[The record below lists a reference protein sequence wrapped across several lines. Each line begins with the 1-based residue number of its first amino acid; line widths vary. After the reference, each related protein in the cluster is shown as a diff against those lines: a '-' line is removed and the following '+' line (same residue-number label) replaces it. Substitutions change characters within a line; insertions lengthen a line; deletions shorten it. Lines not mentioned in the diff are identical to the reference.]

1 MSKPQTTFSNLL
13 SKLQGL
19 NLKQTG
25 YWVDDLPED
34 IYENFFYDSN
44 YEVVARDLDLDRH
57 RWYEISTEVIKI
69 HGSFLGIRQVTH
81 IKNENDSV
89 GDTSFV
95 YQFFE
100 MREKTVTSYEKV
112 PNIAQ

>member
-13 SKLQGL
+13 NKLQGL

-34 IYENFFYDSN
+34 IYENFFYGTD
-44 YEVVARDLDLDRH
+44 YEVVARDLD
-57 RWYEISTEVIKI
+57 
-69 HGSFLGIRQVTH
+69 
-81 IKNENDSV
+81 ENDSV
-89 GDTSFV
+89 GDASFV

-112 PNIAQ
+112 PGKCP